1 MTDPRRET
9 VRRIMRY
16 VMAAFYFAA
25 GVAHLASPTGF
36 LAIIPPWVPYPHEVI
51 AFTGACELAGAV
63 GLLTVR
69 LRWWAGV
76 MLAAYAVCV
85 FPANV
90 RHAVEGISIGGTAL
104 GLGYHIPR
112 LLFQPVLV
120 WWALYVGGV
129 TDWPWVATS
138 SDA

>member
-1 MTDPRRET
+1 MTDTRRET

-16 VMAAFYFAA
+16 VMVAFYFAA
-25 GVAHLASPTGF
+25 GVAHLNSPGGF
-36 LAIIPPWVPYPHEVI
+36 LAIIPGWVPYPREVV
-51 AFTGACELAGAV
+51 AFTGVCELLGAT

-85 FPANV
+85 FPANI

-104 GLGYHIPR
+104 GLWYHIPR

-120 WWALYVGGV
+120 WWALFVGGV
-129 TDWPWVATS
+129 VDWPWAPRTGR
-138 SDA
+138 